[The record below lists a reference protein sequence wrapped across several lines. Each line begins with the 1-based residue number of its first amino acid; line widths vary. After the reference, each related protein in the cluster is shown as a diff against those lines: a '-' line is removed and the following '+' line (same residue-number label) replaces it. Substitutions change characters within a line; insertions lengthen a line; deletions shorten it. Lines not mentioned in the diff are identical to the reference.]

1 MPVGLKLNQMISFVC
16 EITSGCSIYKT
27 FGGLEGGG
35 QGAVA
40 ATGAMHCSAF
50 PGCTMGTGESSGGG
64 TGAGEGHRIS
74 QMAAKQCC
82 FGISQCLREN
92 GLEIQKLS
100 GDHGVG
106 CSH

>member
-1 MPVGLKLNQMISFVC
+1 M
-16 EITSGCSIYKT
+16 
-27 FGGLEGGG
+27 
-35 QGAVA
+35 A

-82 FGISQCLREN
+82 LGISQCLREN
-92 GLEIQKLS
+92 GLEIQKWGSWCWVQSLRPLFS
-100 GDHGVG
+100 CLGVE
-106 CSH
+106 